1 MSRGPIVM
9 DEISEVGKGEIE
21 ALQMIEFDNG
31 KSFYSADR
39 YIVFTQ
45 NIDSIWTKIY
55 LSCRLALQFTDVI
68 ILLFAC

>member
-31 KSFYSADR
+31 KLTKSAVSM
-39 YIVFTQ
+39 Y
-45 NIDSIWTKIY
+45 
-55 LSCRLALQFTDVI
+55 
-68 ILLFAC
+68 